1 MSNPALTATT
11 FRAVGRAESADM
23 AMTLHGTLVKTGILT
38 LLLVVAGAVSWQAVR
53 ADSVLW
59 VPMLL
64 GGCLGCLGVAVV
76 TVFVPR
82 LAPWTAPLYAA
93 LQGLALGVISAVT
106 EGVFGGIVFQAV
118 ALTVGVLGV
127 MLLLYLTRVIRPT
140 RRFAIAVVSATCAVF
155 LFYLVALALSLFGVG
170 VSFIHEMLYGSGVLG
185 IGFSLLVVGIAALN
199 LILDFGLIEAGVAAE
214 APKYMEWYG
223 GFSLLVTLV
232 WLYLE
237 VLRLLAKLRSR

>member
-1 MSNPALTATT
+1 MSNPALTERT
-11 FRAVGRAESADM
+11 FRAAGRAESADA

-53 ADSVLW
+53 AENALW
-59 VPMLL
+59 VPMFL
-64 GGCLGCLGVAVV
+64 GGCLGGLAVALL

-82 LAPWTAPLYAA
+82 LSPWTAPLYAA
-93 LQGLALGVISAVT
+93 LEGLALGVISAVT
-106 EGVFGGIVFQAV
+106 EGVFNGIVFQAV
-118 ALTVGVLGV
+118 VLTVSVLGV
-127 MLLLYLTRVIRPT
+127 MLLLYLTRVIQPT

-155 LFYLVALALSLFGVG
+155 LFYLVAMVLALCGVG
-170 VSFIHEMLYGSGVLG
+170 VSFIHEMLYGNGVLG
-185 IGFSLLVVGIAALN
+185 VGFSLLVVGIAALN
-199 LILDFGLIEAGVAAE
+199 LILDFGLIESGVAAG

-237 VLRLLAKLRSR
+237 ILRLLAKLRSR